1 VSLKYLTTGIKY
13 LTTGIAAA
21 ALVGAAAASVTSIPS
36 SAPVTAPAISPVVF
50 GAPLPLD
57 QGDISGQLSS
67 VLYGLAQPGGS
78 FHSDKSGLVEGGV
91 GLIEG
96 RAADRALANANQQGM
111 LPLSFQVANV
121 RPAPDGSS
129 ATASVTVSGP
139 QLAPRTQDVTFV
151 NNGHWMVSRASA
163 MAVLSAV
170 NS

>member
-1 VSLKYLTTGIKY
+1 VSLKY

-21 ALVGAAAASVTSIPS
+21 ALVGAAAAGVTSIAS

-91 GLIEG
+91 GIIEG
-96 RAADRALANANQQGM
+96 RAADRALANANQQGQ

-121 RPAPDGSS
+121 RQAGNT
-129 ATASVTVSGP
+129 ATAAVTVSGP

-151 NNGHWMVSRASA
+151 NDGQHWMVSRASA